1 MNNHDSRTY
10 QSYLPRLRWA
20 QEDGGVWRASLEEV
34 ESGERRSFPCLE
46 ALWDYLCQA
55 CEPLDEREH
64 EQRG

>member
-1 MNNHDSRTY
+1 MSIQPDYH
-10 QSYLPRLRWA
+10 SYLLRLWRA
-20 QEDGGVWRASLEEV
+20 QDDGYAWRASLEEV
-34 ESGERRSFPCLE
+34 ESGERRSFASLE